1 MYRYLILAAAVLM
14 QVCLGANYAWST
26 FVPALK
32 SDYGLTITQTQ
43 TIFGTISLVLTCV
56 MFFAGRLQDAVGPRI
71 PSLIGGLIFGA
82 SYIAASFSSGSFAR
96 LEVLV
101 GVGSGIGVGLA
112 YLCPIACA
120 VKWFPRHKSLVT
132 GIAVAGFGASGIVVS
147 RIGEHLLASGHNV
160 LYIFRWLGIGYLVV
174 VCLTA
179 LVLKNPPGGAA
190 CAPSATID
198 LRALLRDR
206 NFWGLVCG
214 FFPGLCV
221 GLSTIGNIKPFGLS
235 LGLGIS
241 AVAAGAAVS
250 FLALCNALGRLSW
263 GVIGQYIGG
272 RRAILASL
280 TGAGLVCLA
289 GPWLISGPVSLQV
302 FAVLT
307 GFNYGACLVLYATEI
322 AHHYGADCM
331 GTVYSTLFLTNGI
344 AGFCAPTLAGKL
356 YDTTGTYLPAFSLFG
371 AVALCGVVLFYCIYR
386 PVKVSPTP

>member
-1 MYRYLILAAAVLM
+1 MIKYSILVAAVLM
-14 QVCLGANYAWST
+14 QICLGANYAWST

-32 SDYGLTITQTQ
+32 SDYGLSITQTQ
-43 TIFGTISLVLTCV
+43 TIFGTISLVLTGV

-71 PSLIGGLIFGA
+71 PSLIGGFIFGA
-82 SYIAASFSSGSFAR
+82 SYFAAGFSSGSFGW

-101 GVGSGIGVGLA
+101 GVGSGMGVGLA

-147 RIGEHLLASGHNV
+147 RIGENLLASGYDV
-160 LYIFRWLGIGYLVV
+160 LHIFRYLGLGYLVV
-174 VCLTA
+174 VCLTS
-179 LVLKNPPGGAA
+179 LVLKNPPGVAREEH
-190 CAPSATID
+190 APVNLHS
-198 LRALLRDR
+198 LLRDR
-206 NFWGLVCG
+206 SFWGLVCG

-221 GLSTIGNIKPFGLS
+221 GLMSIGNIKPFGLS

-241 AVAAGAAVS
+241 VGVAGAAVG

-289 GPWLISGPVSLQV
+289 GPWLISGPISLQV
-302 FAVLT
+302 FALLT

-322 AHHYGADCM
+322 AHHYGAERM
-331 GTVYSTLFLTNGI
+331 GTVYSTLFLSNGI
-344 AGFCAPTLAGKL
+344 AGFCAPTIAGRL
-356 YDTTGTYLPAFSLFG
+356 YDTTGTYLPVFSIFG
-371 AVALCGVVLFYCIYR
+371 ALALCGVVLFYIIYR
-386 PVKVSPTP
+386 PSRNPL

>member
-1 MYRYLILAAAVLM
+1 MRKYAVLIAAVLM
-14 QVCLGANYAWST
+14 QICLGANYAWST

-32 SDYGLTITQTQ
+32 SDYGLSITQTQ
-43 TIFGTISLVLTCV
+43 TIFGTISLMLTGV

-71 PSLIGGLIFGA
+71 PALIGGFIFGV
-82 SYIAASFSSGSFAR
+82 SYFAASFSSGSFGW

-101 GVGSGIGVGLA
+101 GVGSGMGVGLA

-120 VKWFPRHKSLVT
+120 VKWFPSHKSLVT

-147 RIGEHLLASGHNV
+147 RIGEYLLADGYNV
-160 LYIFRWLGIGYLVV
+160 LHIFRYLGLGYLVV

-179 LVLKNPPGGAA
+179 LVLKNPPDVVREEHA
-190 CAPSATID
+190 SID

-206 NFWGLVCG
+206 SFWGLVCG

-221 GLSTIGNIKPFGLS
+221 GLMSIGNIKPFGLS

-241 AVAAGAAVS
+241 VGAAGAAVG

-263 GVIGQYIGG
+263 GVVGHYIGG

-289 GPWLISGPVSLQV
+289 GPWLISGPVSLQI

-307 GFNYGACLVLYATEI
+307 GFNYGACMVLYATEI
-322 AHHYGADCM
+322 AHHYGAERM
-331 GTVYSTLFLTNGI
+331 GTVYSSLFLCNGI
-344 AGFCAPTLAGKL
+344 AGFCAPTIAGRL
-356 YDTTGTYLPAFSLFG
+356 YDTTGTYLPAFSIFG
-371 AVALCGVVLFYCIYR
+371 ALALCGVALFYIIYR
-386 PVKVSPTP
+386 PSRNPI